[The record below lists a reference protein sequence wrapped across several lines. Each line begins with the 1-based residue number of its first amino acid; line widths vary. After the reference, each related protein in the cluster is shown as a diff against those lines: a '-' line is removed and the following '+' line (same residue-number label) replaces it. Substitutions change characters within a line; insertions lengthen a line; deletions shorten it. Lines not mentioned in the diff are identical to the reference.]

1 MRDYRSERILRGR
14 PARHDKLSVFAC
26 LALLLACTGFG
37 PPMLTDGSYPPLRL
51 GPDEVAALV
60 RLGQPP
66 ALTAASAVAVD
77 LDSGQ
82 TLYVYEPGASRPP
95 ASTVK
100 VMTALVVLQHADIGD
115 AVVVSAKAAATGGS
129 RMGLIAGESL
139 TVLDLLYGLLLP
151 SGNDAAV
158 ALAEHVAGD
167 EASFVALMNEAAGT
181 LGLSGTHFANPHGL
195 DDAQQ
200 VASAIDLAAITKA
213 ALAYPVFAQIV
224 ATPQA
229 TIAGRALTNTNELL
243 GSYPNADGIKTGT
256 TDAAGECLIAST
268 SRAGHRL
275 LAVVLGSRDRYADAR
290 ALLDYAAAGWWWR
303 GTALPD
309 NALAWETGPEARLY
323 RLRSAE
329 TFDVFLPAWQ
339 WPLVQPVRWID
350 AGVPLTGTLPVGSLT
365 WRLGNEVIA
374 TVPLAVTQGP

>member
-1 MRDYRSERILRGR
+1 M
-14 PARHDKLSVFAC
+14 V
-26 LALLLACTGFG
+26 LLVCTGFG
-37 PPMLTDGSYPPLRL
+37 PPILTDGSYPPLRL

-66 ALTAASAVAVD
+66 ALTAVSAVAVD

-82 TLYVYEPGASRPP
+82 TLYVHEPAASRPP

-100 VMTALVVLQHADIGD
+100 VMTALVVLQHADIDD

-129 RMGLIAGESL
+129 RMGLTAGESL

-167 EASFVALMNEAAGT
+167 EASFVALMNATAGT
-181 LGLSGTHFANPHGL
+181 LGLSGTYFTNPHGL

-200 VASAIDLAAITKA
+200 VASAADLAAITKA
-213 ALAYPVFAQIV
+213 ALGYPVFAQIV

-229 TIAGRALTNTNELL
+229 TIAGRPLTNTNELL
-243 GSYPNADGIKTGT
+243 GSYPDADGIKTGT

-268 SRAGHRL
+268 SRDGHRL
-275 LAVVLGSRDRYADAR
+275 LAVVLGSQDRYADVR

-303 GTALPD
+303 GAALPD
-309 NALAWETGPEARLY
+309 NALAWEAGPEARLY
-323 RLRSAE
+323 RLRSSE
-329 TFDVFLPAWQ
+329 TFDIFLPAWQ

-350 AGVPLTGTLPVGSLT
+350 ASVPLTGTLPVGSLT
-365 WRLGNEVIA
+365 WLLGNDVIA
-374 TVPLAVTQGP
+374 TVPLVAVQGP